1 MSMMA
6 IKTNTRTKGPRP
18 AISLHNAQSI
28 LFVYLFSR
36 VSAYPNLQVAGNV
49 YLKLY

>member
-28 LFVYLFSR
+28 LFSR